1 MSKTGKKVRILTCL
15 VAMFMLFGTIP
26 VCAAEKTV
34 EAKIPV
40 SSTGKNTK
48 ESFSYHLK
56 AETSEF
62 QTLATDSLSL
72 RDGETGSF
80 SVLYTYPG
88 TYHYTISQEKGTDKK
103 TTYDET
109 VYNVDVYVTEDEDGE
124 MSAEPVIYLNGSNG
138 KKQSAS
144 FVNTKE
150 LDAIKT
156 TGNVETDAIKT
167 TGNVETDTI
176 KTTGNVKTGDTSNTA
191 FWIVT
196 LGLSATLMGI
206 MILKRKKKE
215 DR

>member
-1 MSKTGKKVRILTCL
+1 MSKTGKKIRIFTCL
-15 VAMFMLFGTIP
+15 AAMLMLFSTIP

-62 QTLATDSLSL
+62 QTLATDNLSL

-109 VYNVDVYVTEDEDGE
+109 VYNVDVYVTEDEDGK

-138 KKQSAS
+138 KKQSAD
-144 FVNTKE
+144 FRNIKK
-150 LDAIKT
+150 LDT
-156 TGNVETDAIKT
+156 N
-167 TGNVETDTI
+167 

-191 FWIVT
+191 FWFVT
-196 LGLSATLMGI
+196 LGLSAMLMGI
-206 MILKRKKKE
+206 MILRRKKKE
-215 DR
+215 DL

>member
-1 MSKTGKKVRILTCL
+1 MSRTGKKIRILTCL
-15 VAMFMLFGTIP
+15 VAVFMLFSTLP
-26 VCAAEKTV
+26 VYAAEKTV
-34 EAKIPV
+34 EVRIPV
-40 SSTGKNTK
+40 SCTGKNTK

-109 VYNVDVYVTEDEDGE
+109 VYKVDVYVTEDEDGK
-124 MSAEPVIYLNGSNG
+124 MSAEPIVYLNGSNE

-144 FVNTKE
+144 FINVKK
-150 LDAIKT
+150 LDTNKT
-156 TGNVETDAIKT
+156 P
-167 TGNVETDTI
+167 
-176 KTTGNVKTGDTSNTA
+176 GNVKTGDTSNTA
-191 FWIVT
+191 FWIAAS
-196 LGLSATLMGI
+196 GLSAMLMGI
-206 MILKRKKKE
+206 MILRRKKKE
-215 DR
+215 DM

>member
-1 MSKTGKKVRILTCL
+1 MSKTGKKIRIFTCL
-15 VAMFMLFGTIP
+15 AAMLMLFGTIP

-62 QTLATDSLSL
+62 QTLATDNLSL

-109 VYNVDVYVTEDEDGE
+109 VYNVDVYVTEDEDGK

-138 KKQSAS
+138 KKQSAC
-144 FVNTKE
+144 FINTKE
-150 LDAIKT
+150 LDT
-156 TGNVETDAIKT
+156 N
-167 TGNVETDTI
+167 

-191 FWIVT
+191 FWFVT
-196 LGLSATLMGI
+196 LGLSAMLMGI
-206 MILKRKKKE
+206 MILRRKKKE
-215 DR
+215 DL

>member
-1 MSKTGKKVRILTCL
+1 MSRTGKKIRIFTCL
-15 VAMFMLFGTIP
+15 VAMLMLFSTLP
-26 VCAAEKTV
+26 VYAAEKTV

-40 SSTGKNTK
+40 LCTGKNTK

-109 VYNVDVYVTEDEDGE
+109 VYKVDVYVTEDEDGK
-124 MSAEPVIYLNGSNG
+124 MSAEPIVYLNGSSE
-138 KKQSAS
+138 KKQSAG
-144 FVNTKE
+144 FINVKK
-150 LDAIKT
+150 LDTNKT
-156 TGNVETDAIKT
+156 P
-167 TGNVETDTI
+167 
-176 KTTGNVKTGDTSNTA
+176 GNVKTGDTSNTA
-191 FWIVT
+191 FWIAAS
-196 LGLSATLMGI
+196 GLSAMLIGI
-206 MILKRKKKE
+206 MILRRKKE
-215 DR
+215 DN

>member
-1 MSKTGKKVRILTCL
+1 MSRTGKKIRIFTCL
-15 VAMFMLFGTIP
+15 VAMLMLFSTLP
-26 VCAAEKTV
+26 VYAAEKTV

-40 SSTGKNTK
+40 SCTGKNTK

-109 VYNVDVYVTEDEDGE
+109 VYKVDVYVTEDEDGR
-124 MSAEPVIYLNGSNG
+124 MSAEPIVYLNGSSE
-138 KKQSAS
+138 KKQSAG
-144 FVNTKE
+144 FINVKK
-150 LDAIKT
+150 LDTNKT
-156 TGNVETDAIKT
+156 P
-167 TGNVETDTI
+167 
-176 KTTGNVKTGDTSNTA
+176 GNVKTGDTSNTA
-191 FWIVT
+191 FWIAAS
-196 LGLSATLMGI
+196 GLSAMLIGI
-206 MILKRKKKE
+206 MILRRKKE
-215 DR
+215 DN

>member
-1 MSKTGKKVRILTCL
+1 MSRTGKKIRIFTCL
-15 VAMFMLFGTIP
+15 VAMLMLFSTLP
-26 VCAAEKTV
+26 VYAAEKTV

-40 SSTGKNTK
+40 SCTGKNTK

-109 VYNVDVYVTEDEDGE
+109 VYKVDVYVTEDEDGK
-124 MSAEPVIYLNGSNG
+124 MSAEPIVYLNGSSE
-138 KKQSAS
+138 KKQSAG
-144 FVNTKE
+144 FINVKK
-150 LDAIKT
+150 LDTNKT
-156 TGNVETDAIKT
+156 P
-167 TGNVETDTI
+167 
-176 KTTGNVKTGDTSNTA
+176 GNVKTGDTSNTA
-191 FWIVT
+191 FWIAAS
-196 LGLSATLMGI
+196 GLSAMLIGI
-206 MILKRKKKE
+206 MILRRKKE
-215 DR
+215 DN